1 MTVPLYSCT
10 CRNRLHWDEEQQS
23 AFNEVKLALAS
34 APVLTLPTKEDYF
47 ILDTDASEFAIGAEL
62 SQIQNGVERTI
73 AYASLTLLPEQRRY
87 CTTRKELLAVVF
99 FTRYFRYYLLGKC
112 FTVRTDH
119 SSLQWLLNF
128 RYHEGQIARWIEE
141 LSQYNMTIQHREG
154 RKHIHADA
162 LSRIKEDR
170 CPFYKKDIW
179 LVGDAIIVD
188 VLMRNGENS
197 LMMLYP

>member
-1 MTVPLYSCT
+1 MTVPLYACT
-10 CRNRLHWDEEQQS
+10 GKNRFHWGEEQQP

-34 APVLTLPTKEDYF
+34 APVLTLPTKEDYS

-99 FTRYFRYYLLGKC
+99 FTRYFRYYLLGRC

-128 RYHEGQIARWIEE
+128 RYPEGQIARWIEE

-154 RKHIHADA
+154 KNHINADA
-162 LSRIKEDR
+162 LSRIK
-170 CPFYKKDIW
+170 
-179 LVGDAIIVD
+179 
-188 VLMRNGENS
+188 
-197 LMMLYP
+197 